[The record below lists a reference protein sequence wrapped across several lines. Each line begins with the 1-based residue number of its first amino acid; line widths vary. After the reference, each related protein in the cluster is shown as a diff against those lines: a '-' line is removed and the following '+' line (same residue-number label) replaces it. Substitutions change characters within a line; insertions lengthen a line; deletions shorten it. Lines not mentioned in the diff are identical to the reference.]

1 MSRGRK
7 RRTDSYSG
15 QFPPGNN
22 ISARI
27 LEGTVTHYLDHAATT
42 PVLDEV
48 REVMLAV
55 LGEGFGNPSSAHA
68 YGRRSKEAVEDA
80 RERMA
85 AAIGCSPAEI
95 VFTGSGTEADNLG
108 IKGAI
113 HKRRGNGNHVVVPA
127 FEHHAVLDTA
137 EYLHKHGMDVTFLTV
152 PGSGVME
159 PAAVAAAV
167 RSDTLLVSVMTVNN
181 EIGTIQPIAEIA
193 AAVKGV
199 NPNTLVHT
207 DAVQALGN
215 LPVDVS
221 AWGVDLAAFSAH
233 KFGGPKG
240 VGALYVRSTVPVETL
255 LHGGGQER
263 GMRSGTL
270 NVAGIAGM
278 GVAAEVAAREVT
290 EKTQRVMALR
300 DQLWSGIQGAVEKV
314 TLNGDPNRSVP
325 GTLNVA
331 FEGAEAETLLLLLD
345 QKGIACS
352 AGSACQ
358 SGAIDPSHVLKA
370 MGVRRDRAIGS
381 LRFSLG
387 RSSTEEDVDALL
399 AALPDAVATAR
410 RVA

>member
-1 MSRGRK
+1 M
-7 RRTDSYSG
+7 
-15 QFPPGNN
+15 
-22 ISARI
+22 
-27 LEGTVTHYLDHAATT
+27 HYLDHAATT
-42 PVLDEV
+42 PVLDEA
-48 REVMLAV
+48 REVMLAI
-55 LGEGFGNPSSAHA
+55 LGEDFGNPSSAHA
-68 YGRRSKEAVEDA
+68 HGRRAKEAVEDA
-80 RERMA
+80 RERVA
-85 AAIGCSPAEI
+85 SATGCSPAEV

-137 EYLHKHGMDVTFLTV
+137 ENLHKHGMDVTFLTV
-152 PGSGVME
+152 PESGAVD
-159 PAAVAAAV
+159 PAAVAAVV

-193 AAVKGV
+193 AAVKAA
-199 NPNTLVHT
+199 NPNTVVHT

-240 VGALYVRSTVPVETL
+240 VGALFVRSTVPVEPL

-278 GVAAEVAAREVT
+278 GVAAEIAAREVD
-290 EKTQRVMALR
+290 EKAQRLTLLR
-300 DQLWSGIQGAVEKV
+300 ERMWAEIQDTVEKV
-314 TLNGDPNRSVP
+314 ALNGDSEKLVP

-387 RSSTEEDVDALL
+387 RSSTEEDIDALL
-399 AALPDAVATAR
+399 AALPEAVATAR

>member
-1 MSRGRK
+1 M
-7 RRTDSYSG
+7 
-15 QFPPGNN
+15 
-22 ISARI
+22 
-27 LEGTVTHYLDHAATT
+27 HYLDHAATT
-42 PVLDEV
+42 PVLEEV
-48 REVMLAV
+48 REIMLAV
-55 LGEGFGNPSSAHA
+55 LGEDFGNPSSAHA

-113 HKRRGNGNHVVVPA
+113 HKRRGNGNHLVVPA

-137 EYLHKHGMDVTFLTV
+137 EYLHKHGMDVNFLTV
-152 PGSGVME
+152 PESGVVE
-159 PAAVAAAV
+159 PGAVAAAV

-199 NPNTLVHT
+199 NSNTVVHT

-240 VGALYVRSTVPVETL
+240 VGALYVRSTVPVEPL

-278 GVAAEVAAREVT
+278 GVAAEIAAREVA
-290 EKTQRVMALR
+290 EKEKRLTALR
-300 DQLWSGIQGAVEKV
+300 DRMWVGIQGTVEKV
-314 TLNGDPNRSVP
+314 TLNGDPERLVP

-387 RSSTEEDVDALL
+387 RASTEEDVDALL
-399 AALPDAVATAR
+399 SVLTEAVATAR